1 MGRGRVRSDRRGAS
15 GQGSRTFLSARE
27 GTKGKTGNG
36 TDAARTRTGGAGRTM
51 REFRSCF
58 DLTPMT
64 VSRAVLVGTT
74 GWVSGSDVVARE
86 RLLMALG
93 GESDVEVDAAGES
106 LPG

>member
-1 MGRGRVRSDRRGAS
+1 MGPTPRGR
-15 GQGSRTFLSARE
+15 E
-27 GTKGKTGNG
+27 PEEP
-36 TDAARTRTGGAGRTM
+36 GRTT

-74 GWVSGSDVVARE
+74 GWVSGSDVVASE

>member
-1 MGRGRVRSDRRGAS
+1 
-15 GQGSRTFLSARE
+15 
-27 GTKGKTGNG
+27 
-36 TDAARTRTGGAGRTM
+36 
-51 REFRSCF
+51 
-58 DLTPMT
+58 MT